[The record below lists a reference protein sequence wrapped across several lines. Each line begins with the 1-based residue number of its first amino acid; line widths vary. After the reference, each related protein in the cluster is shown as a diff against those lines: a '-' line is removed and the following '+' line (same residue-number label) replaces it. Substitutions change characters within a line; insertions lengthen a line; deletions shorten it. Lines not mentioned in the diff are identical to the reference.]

1 MGLRAG
7 FSPLNSNDSFQ
18 ERNNA
23 DVASAVRSLARC
35 VPQDFDDVRTF
46 KSVSLSSAAA
56 TEIKHGLGRQPR
68 GWIVAGLRQTSG
80 TPGVVYEASS
90 AYPNGDRATTLR
102 LSLTSGSVTCSL
114 YVY

>member
-7 FSPLNSNDSFQ
+7 FSPLNSDDSFQ
-18 ERNNA
+18 ARNN
-23 DVASAVRSLARC
+23 DSLSGAVRSLARC

-46 KSVSLSSAAA
+46 KNVSLSSAAA

-68 GWIVAGLRQTSG
+68 GWIVAGVRQSSG

-90 AYPNGDRATTLR
+90 AYPNSDRATTLR
-102 LSLTSGSVTCSL
+102 LSLTSGSVTCTI